1 MQPDCEAQHW
11 PLAVHLHGPG
21 TSAGTCKPPPGCPRL
36 TPAAC
41 PHALQIVD
49 ALRYMHA
56 HRIMH
61 RDIKPANVLVGA
73 NGALKLGDL
82 GLGRQLSEQ
91 TMEAFSKVG
100 CVGVSF
106 AGMCGRDW
114 GAGTKAR
121 LLCTQGRAQ

>member
-1 MQPDCEAQHW
+1 MAPLLIARARAAGDLKRLIKKTAEQGKTLDEAAIW
-11 PLAVHLHGPG
+11 NFFM
-21 TSAGTCKPPPGCPRL
+21 
-36 TPAAC
+36 
-41 PHALQIVD
+41 QIVD
-49 ALRYMHA
+49 GLRYMHA

-100 CVGVSF
+100 R
-106 AGMCGRDW
+106 GR
-114 GAGTKAR
+114 GPRRGPVAASSASAR
-121 LLCTQGRAQ
+121 HTVPHACLACI

>member
-1 MQPDCEAQHW
+1 MTD
-11 PLAVHLHGPG
+11 G
-21 TSAGTCKPPPGCPRL
+21 
-36 TPAAC
+36 
-41 PHALQIVD
+41 
-49 ALRYMHA
+49 LRYMHQ

-100 CVGVSF
+100 EKE
-106 AGMCGRDW
+106 CGRD
-114 GAGTKAR
+114 GAR
-121 LLCTQGRAQ
+121 